1 MTVVSL
7 FRAKAHEAYK
17 RRQAGA
23 SLEVLEKFTGWE
35 RSSLESILSRVRR
48 GQLPPQAQNP
58 TKWSR
63 DMDLLLKKHWKTARV
78 DAIAF
83 VLSGETG
90 QTVTKD
96 AVTSRARRLGLP
108 PRKRRET

>member
-1 MTVVSL
+1 
-7 FRAKAHEAYK
+7 
-17 RRQAGA
+17 
-23 SLEVLEKFTGWE
+23 
-35 RSSLESILSRVRR
+35 
-48 GQLPPQAQNP
+48 
-58 TKWSR
+58 
-63 DMDLLLKKHWKTARV
+63 MDLLLKKHWKTARV